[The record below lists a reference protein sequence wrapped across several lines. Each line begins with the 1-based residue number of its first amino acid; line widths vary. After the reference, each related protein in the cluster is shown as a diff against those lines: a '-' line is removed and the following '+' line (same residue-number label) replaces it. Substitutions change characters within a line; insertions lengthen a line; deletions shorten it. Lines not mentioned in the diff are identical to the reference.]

1 MDDIKYVEILRQMTL
16 EEKASLCSGL
26 TFWLT
31 KPVERLGVPS
41 VWMSDGPHGLRKEK
55 QSAGTNIMRPAE
67 IATCFPPESTVACS
81 WDEDLIGEVGGAI
94 AEEAKALKVATVL
107 GPGINIKRSPLCGR
121 NFEYLS
127 EDPFLTGRM
136 GAAYVNGV
144 QKENVGVSLKH
155 FCANNQEHIRMSI
168 DTRVDERALR
178 EIYLAAFEYVVKNA
192 KPQTIMSSYNR
203 VNGEYMTENKRLLTD
218 VLRDEWGFDGIVV
231 SDWGA
236 INNRVKGVKAGN
248 DLEMPGNKG
257 FNDRNII
264 KAVESGELDEEDLDK
279 IVLRLIRYAFESKEK
294 EVENA
299 PQKLDEHHEIARKA
313 AAESAVLLKN
323 ENSVLPLSG
332 KEKIA
337 VIGELASTLR
347 YQGSGSSHINPP
359 KTVSFVQAMQEEG
372 REFEYAA
379 GYTLKGDGYKQNLI
393 EEAKRVAKGK
403 DVVLVFIGLTDAYE
417 SEGFDRKHIEIP
429 RSHNV
434 LVNELAEVNDNI
446 VVVLAGGSPVNVTEW
461 EEKAKGIL
469 NVYLGGQAGGEAAR
483 DVIFGK
489 VNPSGKLP
497 ETYPLANDA
506 LSAQYFP
513 MGPRSVEYRESV
525 FVGYRYYDTAKKE
538 VRYPFGYG
546 LSYTKFEYSDLTLGA
561 DRIKEGEPLTATV
574 TIKNVG
580 DRDGAEIVELY
591 VKDEQSTIFRPEQ
604 ELKGF
609 KKVFLK
615 AGESKTV
622 EFSLDARSFAYY
634 NVKINDWHVESGDFE
649 IRVGASSRDIR
660 LTAKVYVESARPEV
674 EVPDYRL
681 SAPSYY
687 RIGEGADKIPDEEF
701 EAIGA
706 EIPGN
711 EPFKVGE
718 LTINNSVG
726 QVAVSPVGK
735 FLCGVLKFGS
745 KLVAI
750 GAENPDMITQSVVD
764 MPLRSFSGFTGGLV
778 SQMSVDGLVDMCNRK
793 KGGFK
798 KFCKGFRKENR

>member
-264 KAVESGELDEEDLDK
+264 KAVESGELDEEDLALCTLVDLGK
-279 IVLRLIRYAFESKEK
+279 NVMRLR
-294 EVENA
+294 
-299 PQKLDEHHEIARKA
+299 ARKRKWKT
-313 AAESAVLLKN
+313 LLR
-323 ENSVLPLSG
+323 NS
-332 KEKIA
+332 
-337 VIGELASTLR
+337 T
-347 YQGSGSSHINPP
+347 N
-359 KTVSFVQAMQEEG
+359 T
-372 REFEYAA
+372 
-379 GYTLKGDGYKQNLI
+379 
-393 EEAKRVAKGK
+393 
-403 DVVLVFIGLTDAYE
+403 
-417 SEGFDRKHIEIP
+417 
-429 RSHNV
+429 
-434 LVNELAEVNDNI
+434 
-446 VVVLAGGSPVNVTEW
+446 
-461 EEKAKGIL
+461 
-469 NVYLGGQAGGEAAR
+469 
-483 DVIFGK
+483 
-489 VNPSGKLP
+489 
-497 ETYPLANDA
+497 
-506 LSAQYFP
+506 
-513 MGPRSVEYRESV
+513 
-525 FVGYRYYDTAKKE
+525 
-538 VRYPFGYG
+538 
-546 LSYTKFEYSDLTLGA
+546 TK
-561 DRIKEGEPLTATV
+561 
-574 TIKNVG
+574 
-580 DRDGAEIVELY
+580 
-591 VKDEQSTIFRPEQ
+591 
-604 ELKGF
+604 
-609 KKVFLK
+609 
-615 AGESKTV
+615 
-622 EFSLDARSFAYY
+622 
-634 NVKINDWHVESGDFE
+634 
-649 IRVGASSRDIR
+649 
-660 LTAKVYVESARPEV
+660 
-674 EVPDYRL
+674 
-681 SAPSYY
+681 
-687 RIGEGADKIPDEEF
+687 
-701 EAIGA
+701 
-706 EIPGN
+706 
-711 EPFKVGE
+711 
-718 LTINNSVG
+718 
-726 QVAVSPVGK
+726 
-735 FLCGVLKFGS
+735 
-745 KLVAI
+745 
-750 GAENPDMITQSVVD
+750 
-764 MPLRSFSGFTGGLV
+764 
-778 SQMSVDGLVDMCNRK
+778 
-793 KGGFK
+793 
-798 KFCKGFRKENR
+798 

>member
-67 IATCFPPESTVACS
+67 TATCFPPESTIACS
-81 WDEDLIGEVGGAI
+81 WDEDLIGSVGSAI

-144 QKENVGVSLKH
+144 QRENVGVSLKH

-168 DTRVDERALR
+168 DTRVDERTLR

-192 KPQTIMSSYNR
+192 KPQTVMSSYNR
-203 VNGEYMTENKRLLTD
+203 VNGTYMTENKRLLTD
-218 VLRDEWGFDGIVV
+218 ILRDEWGFDGIVV

-236 INNRVKGVKAGN
+236 MNDRIKGVQAGN

-264 KAVESGELDEEDLDK
+264 KAVESGELDEGDLDK
-279 IVLRLIRYAFESKEK
+279 IVLRLIKYAFESKK
-294 EVENA
+294 NEVENA
-299 PQKLDEHHEIARKA
+299 PQKLDEHHELARKA

-323 ENSVLPLSG
+323 ETGVLPLSG
-332 KEKIA
+332 KENIA
-337 VIGELASTLR
+337 VIGELAKTLR

-359 KTVSFVQAMQEEG
+359 KTVSFVQAMKEEG
-372 REFEYAA
+372 RKFDYAA
-379 GYTLKGDGYKQNLI
+379 GYTLKGDGYKKNLI
-393 EEAKRVAKGK
+393 EEAKNTAKGK
-403 DVVLVFIGLTDAYE
+403 DAVLVFIGLTDAYE

-429 RSHNV
+429 SSHV
-434 LVNELAEVNDNI
+434 TLVNELATVNKNI
-446 VVVLAGGSPVNVTEW
+446 IVVLAGGSPVNVTEW
-461 EEKAKGIL
+461 ADKAKGIL

-506 LSAQYFP
+506 LSAKYFP

-546 LSYTKFEYSDLTLGA
+546 LSYTKFEYSDLKLSA
-561 DRIKEGEPLTATV
+561 DKIKEGEPLTATV
-574 TIKNVG
+574 TVKNVG
-580 DRDGAEIVELY
+580 DRAGAEIVQLY
-591 VKDEQSTIFRPEQ
+591 VSDEESAIFRPEK

-609 KKVFLK
+609 KKVFLE
-615 AGESKTV
+615 AGESKEV
-622 EFSLDARSFAYY
+622 VFSLDARSFAYY
-634 NVKINDWHVESGDFE
+634 NVKISDWHVESGEFE
-649 IRVGASSRDIR
+649 IRVGASSRDIK
-660 LTAKVYVESARPEV
+660 LTGKVYVESARPEV
-674 EVPDYRL
+674 TVPDYRK

-687 RIGEGADKIPDEEF
+687 DIGKCDVISDEEF
-701 EAIGA
+701 VALGA
-706 EIPGN
+706 EIVGN
-711 EPFKVGE
+711 EEFKVGE
-718 LTINNSVG
+718 LTLNNSVG

-745 KLVAI
+745 KIVAI
-750 GAENPDMITQSVVD
+750 GSENPDMITQSVVD

-778 SQMSVDGLVDMCNRK
+778 SQMSVAGLVDMCNRK

-798 KFCKGFRKENR
+798 KFCAGFKKKNR